1 IRTKDGS
8 AVKDK
13 DFRGKAQ
20 KQVQFNPGQTTAT
33 WKVRILSDSDY
44 EVSETF
50 QIVLSEPVMAA
61 LEFPEV
67 ATVEILDPDDE
78 STVFIPSAVYNI
90 EEDIGELLIP
100 VRRSGDVSQ
109 ELMVICYTQQVSATG
124 TVPTTVLSYSDYISR
139 PEDHHSIL
147 RFDKGEIEKS
157 CRIVIIDDSLYEDEE
172 SFNVTL
178 SMPMGGRL
186 GSEFPT
192 AKVIIIPDMDDGGHL
207 YSRTRTR
214 RLPLY
219 PGQGRVG
226 SRLSRDA
233 QTSLSPDTSSS
244 SSGGSPRRSQ
254 ASRET

>member
-1 IRTKDGS
+1 MLNIHSIRTKDGS

-67 ATVEILDPDDE
+67 AT

-100 VRRSGDVSQ
+100 VRRS
-109 ELMVICYTQQVSATG
+109 

-192 AKVIIIPDMDDGGHL
+192 AKVIIIPDMDDGKRPFH
-207 YSRTRTR
+207 
-214 RLPLY
+214 
-219 PGQGRVG
+219 
-226 SRLSRDA
+226 
-233 QTSLSPDTSSS
+233 
-244 SSGGSPRRSQ
+244 
-254 ASRET
+254 